1 MCRGGEARSRILQRL
16 GETPGGRPLNTL
28 LPEADVATRSV
39 LRQRSAWSGTLI
51 ASLELAK
58 QGDVMFGAGRE
69 LSAHSRRSGVTV
81 SDRSW
86 LSRRHGINAE
96 FLADM
101 SEFLRIGEA
110 AVAHHRAECREAR
123 LGEDQPRQALA
134 GVEPHQSTVQ
144 KPLGDGGDLRL
155 AGVRAAAPGLE
166 LEALSHARQRREEDI
181 QFAADISSLA
191 RREPGDLCSVRLG
204 HGLDARTSGLPGPKP
219 STTRDVAVVPI
230 VSPPVTPAVRGHL
243 WQDRRCRGG

>member
-1 MCRGGEARSRILQRL
+1 MVAVPGTACNSPRGCNRRRTDCLV
-16 GETPGGRPLNTL
+16 
-28 LPEADVATRSV
+28 LPTNRFLV
-39 LRQRSAWSGTLI
+39 LR
-51 ASLELAK
+51 SLGL
-58 QGDVMFGAGRE
+58 
-69 LSAHSRRSGVTV
+69 
-81 SDRSW
+81 
-86 LSRRHGINAE
+86 RHGINAE

-166 LEALSHARQRREEDI
+166 LEALRHARQRREEDI
-181 QFAADISSLA
+181 RFAADIGSLA
-191 RREPGDLCSVRLG
+191 RREPGDPCSVRLG
-204 HGLDARTSGLPGPKP
+204 HGLDTRTSGRPGPKP
-219 STTRDVAVVPI
+219 STTRDVAVGPLITTLAGAVDTACEQSREIVP
-230 VSPPVTPAVRGHL
+230 PE
-243 WQDRRCRGG
+243 